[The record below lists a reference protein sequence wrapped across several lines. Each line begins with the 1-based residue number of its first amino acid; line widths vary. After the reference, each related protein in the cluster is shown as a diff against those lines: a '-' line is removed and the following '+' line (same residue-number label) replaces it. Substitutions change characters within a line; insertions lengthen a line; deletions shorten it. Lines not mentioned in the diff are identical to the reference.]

1 MRSVFLNPSFSE
13 KLCLA
18 LNRMF
23 KPSSNYE
30 LLRNDPS
37 EEGKIRYSSLS
48 ARNHLA
54 TSLDYLNPERAARR
68 IPAEILDLGCGYG
81 GLSAALAERGGL
93 RVTGVDL
100 NLRGLTVAHRH
111 IQAKQ
116 EPDNPPHFVLADA
129 EKLPFTAEKFDLI
142 YTIATME
149 HFDRP
154 RHVLQECSRVLRKDG
169 RLYIHFSPYYAFMG
183 AHLFDFIHIP
193 WCHLLFSEKTLLRV
207 WKRLAAKSPELAKLN
222 TSVDQERNRFIG
234 INKTSVR
241 KFKRLIQ
248 DSDFRRLVYKEIAF
262 QRWYLKALHKI
273 PLLKEVLTIE
283 IIAVLK
289 KENESHRDGL
299 VEIS

>member
-1 MRSVFLNPSFSE
+1 MQSDNIKNLLQPILE
-13 KLCLA
+13 KY
-18 LNRMF
+18 R
-23 KPSSNYE
+23 
-30 LLRNDPS
+30 D
-37 EEGKIRYSSLS
+37 KIISAYLFGTGASGEMHPLS
-48 ARNHLA
+48 
-54 TSLDYLNPERAARR
+54 D
-68 IPAEILDLGCGYG
+68 ID
-81 GLSAALAERGGL
+81 
-93 RVTGVDL
+93 
-100 NLRGLTVAHRH
+100 
-111 IQAKQ
+111 
-116 EPDNPPHFVLADA
+116 
-129 EKLPFTAEKFDLI
+129 
-142 YTIATME
+142 IA
-149 HFDRP
+149 
-154 RHVLQECSRVLRKDG
+154 
-169 RLYIHFSPYYAFMG
+169 
-183 AHLFDFIHIP
+183 
-193 WCHLLFSEKTLLRV
+193 LLFSEKTLLRV